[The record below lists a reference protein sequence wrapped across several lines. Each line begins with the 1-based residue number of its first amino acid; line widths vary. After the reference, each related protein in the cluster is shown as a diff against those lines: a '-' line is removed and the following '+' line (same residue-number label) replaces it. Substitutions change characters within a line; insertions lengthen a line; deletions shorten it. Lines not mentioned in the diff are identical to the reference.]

1 MKVLV
6 SACVLGQNVRWNGTN
21 KLSFSIKEWACSN
34 GITLI
39 PVCPEDE
46 LFGTPRPPI
55 RLIHIDDTNM
65 AMMKG
70 KDVSSI
76 LQKKCS
82 EIYERNPD
90 IVGFIGISRS
100 PSCGISVGVKNL
112 GRVVKGSMHKTTQVP
127 TVEYNQ
133 LRNEKG
139 RQQFLRRLKKFYE
152 HICTGQRPQKSG

>member
-1 MKVLV
+1 MKVLI
-6 SACVLGQNVRWNGTN
+6 SACVFGHNVRWNGAN
-21 KLSFSIKEWACSN
+21 KKADRIIRWANEN
-34 GITLI
+34 GIQLVPI
-39 PVCPEDE
+39 CPEDE

-55 RLIHIDDTNM
+55 RLIQIEDATK

-70 KDVSSI
+70 RDVADS
-76 LQKKCS
+76 LEAKCD
-82 EIYERNPD
+82 EIYERHKD
-90 IVGFIGISRS
+90 ALGFIGIARS

-152 HICTGQRPQKSG
+152 HICTGQRPEKSG